1 MLKCVLCWTGV
12 NKSWYMCLR
21 ALCPVPHAAQGSRGQ
36 VATALL
42 AALPG
47 CLRAWLLL
55 LMLHERKRFTNS
67 GMATMMPGDA

>member
-1 MLKCVLCWTGV
+1 
-12 NKSWYMCLR
+12 
-21 ALCPVPHAAQGSRGQ
+21 
-36 VATALL
+36 
-42 AALPG
+42 LPG

>member
-1 MLKCVLCWTGV
+1 MQPVREPGKP
-12 NKSWYMCLR
+12 
-21 ALCPVPHAAQGSRGQ
+21 ALVCIRSPSQPHAAHGSRGQ

-47 CLRAWLLL
+47 CRRAWLLL
-55 LMLHERKRFTNS
+55 LMLHDRKRFTNS